1 MKINK
6 IKINSY
12 GKLKEK
18 EIKLKDGI
26 NIIYG
31 KNESGKS
38 TLLNFIVNSFY
49 GISKN
54 KKGKEYSDVE
64 KYTPWLGE
72 EFFGKLEYELNNK
85 NKYEIYRDFKKKN
98 PKIFNENMEDI
109 SKEFNIDKSKGNEFF
124 YEQTKVDKELF
135 LSTVVVGQQEVK
147 LGKQEQNILVQK
159 IANLVGTGDDNVS
172 YKRAMDRINRRLL
185 DEIGTQRSREKP
197 INIINKKIE
206 DLEQK
211 KKELEK
217 YEDIKYEIE
226 ENKNKLEEE
235 ISDLNNKNNL
245 LKEIKIINEK
255 EKIEKEKIKIKENI
269 KKENIEKIK
278 LIKEK
283 INKIKNENKNI
294 FEINNE
300 KTKNNKKINNEKN
313 KLNKKIIIVFI
324 FLLIINFLQF
334 IFIKNKLIN
343 YIFLLTVPMTLIY
356 FIISKNKLNKK
367 IKKQKN
373 IDENNLKNI
382 EKINLEINN
391 LNNEINLLEKN
402 NNNLEKEIN
411 NLKSNLNLKIN
422 LEKEKIKN
430 KYLNKIEKS
439 EIINFI
445 NLENINYEI
454 EKLQNEINNKKIRS
468 HTLELDKK
476 NIEPKLDNLSKI
488 EEELVNNNER
498 MSTLNK
504 LNLSFELA
512 KEILA
517 ESYEEMRNTVTPK
530 FTQELSKNIS
540 EITEKKYSKI
550 MFNDEQGLIVELESG
565 NYVPASKLSIGTID
579 QLYLSLRLSMIDE
592 LSEENL
598 PIILDEAFAYYD
610 TERLTNILKYLDEK
624 YKTHQIILFTCTN
637 REKEILEKIK
647 VPYNLIE
654 L

>member
-1 MKINK
+1 LKINK

-18 EIKLKDGI
+18 EVKLKDEI

-72 EFFGKLEYELNNK
+72 EFSGKLEYELNNK

-124 YEQTKVDKELF
+124 YEQTKVDEELF

-172 YKRAMDRINRRLL
+172 YKRAIDRINRRLL

-211 KKELEK
+211 KQELEK

-468 HTLELDKK
+468 HTLELDQK